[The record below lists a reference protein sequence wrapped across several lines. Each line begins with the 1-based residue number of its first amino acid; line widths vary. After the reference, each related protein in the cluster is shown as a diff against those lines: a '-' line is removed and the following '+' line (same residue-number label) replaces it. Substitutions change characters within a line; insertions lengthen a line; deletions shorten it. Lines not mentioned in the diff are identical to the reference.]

1 MAILSFDASVAPMSD
16 ATAIEEHTTVA
27 AAGFAQG
34 LSIISLSQKAE
45 RFKWGLCNLADS
57 LGENEVAQRCQ
68 LVRQN
73 AALHS
78 SRDMSKLSSFLICI
92 AGSLPLILSLFLAS
106 EARAAED
113 IRAMVRMDDGVQLET
128 FIYLPDDLPAPVVLM
143 RTPYRFPG
151 PGTSYYDAFAAALT
165 ERGYTFVLQ
174 NLRGRFG
181 SEGEFAPFENAI
193 EDGAATVRWI
203 KSRPWSN
210 GRIGTIGGSYNG
222 FTALAAAA
230 GSPDVQAVVADDP
243 ALDLWAGRRGGAL
256 GLLPVYWLYLLDH
269 GAWPDEAAKALASNT
284 PDPSQIDTILLG
296 RNDPF
301 WETYVA
307 GHAGSLTK
315 SLRTDID
322 RICAPVLIL
331 KSKSEGWEDPV
342 DLWNG
347 LHQTGCAE
355 HRSDHRLII
364 TAEGHTF
371 HLDQFGTSETVVT
384 VQVLAWLDH
393 WLRDLDDPGLAPVLF
408 RPGASE
414 PFQAANSWPVSGAEL
429 SLYLGQQLSL
439 IGNAHLLSAPN
450 NGLGTHSLE
459 IDPSAMSPC
468 ADYPNQTYL
477 SKPLDQDVLVAGPM
491 QLELFVRATTETA
504 GLSAQVYDYDKD
516 RTQPLE
522 FVTFG
527 VIRANGLEAATPD
540 KLTIHMHS
548 LSHRFR
554 EGSQIV
560 LSLSGSACGYGE
572 VNHAAGTYEILHGAM
587 APSRLVMEAV
597 SE

>member
-1 MAILSFDASVAPMSD
+1 MS
-16 ATAIEEHTTVA
+16 
-27 AAGFAQG
+27 
-34 LSIISLSQKAE
+34 
-45 RFKWGLCNLADS
+45 N
-57 LGENEVAQRCQ
+57 
-68 LVRQN
+68 
-73 AALHS
+73 
-78 SRDMSKLSSFLICI
+78 LSSFLICI
-92 AGSLPLILSLFLAS
+92 AGTLHLLSSLFLAS
-106 EARAAED
+106 EAHAQED
-113 IRAMVRMDDGVQLET
+113 FRAMVRMDDGVKLKT
-128 FIYLPDDLPAPVVLM
+128 FVYLSDDQPAPVVLM
-143 RTPYRFPG
+143 RAPYRFPAQSE
-151 PGTSYYDAFAAALT
+151 PYYNGFAATLT

-181 SEGEFAPFENAI
+181 SEGEFAPFDNAV

-203 KSRPWSN
+203 MSQPWSN

-230 GSPDVQAVVADDP
+230 GSPDVQAVVVDDP

-284 PDPSQIDTILLG
+284 PDPFQIDNILLG

-301 WETYVA
+301 WETYLS
-307 GHAGSLTK
+307 GHAGSLTN

-342 DLWNG
+342 DLWKA
-347 LHQTGCAE
+347 LRRTGCTE
-355 HRSDHRLII
+355 HRSDHQLII

-371 HLDQFGTSETVVT
+371 HLDQFGTGGTAVT
-384 VQVLAWLDH
+384 AQVMAWLDH
-393 WLRDLDDPGLAPVLF
+393 WVREAGDPGLAPVLY
-408 RPGASE
+408 RPSVSE
-414 PFQAANSWPVSGAEL
+414 PFQAANNWPISGTEL

-439 IGNAHLLSAPN
+439 TGNAHLLSAPIK
-450 NGLGTHSLE
+450 GLKTHGLE

-468 ADYPNQTYL
+468 ADYPHQTYL
-477 SKPLDQDVLVAGPM
+477 SEPFDQDILVAGPM

-504 GLSAQVYDYDKD
+504 GLSAQVYDYDAD
-516 RTQPLE
+516 RAEPLG

-527 VIRANGLEAATPD
+527 VISASGLDAEVAE
-540 KLTIHMHS
+540 KLTIDMHS

-554 EGSQIV
+554 AGSRV
-560 LSLSGSACGYGE
+560 ALSLSGSACGYGE
-572 VNHAAGTYEILHGAM
+572 VDHAAGTYEILHGAV